1 MIPDTIKNNSMQ
13 HQQMANALRFLAA
26 DAVEQAASGH
36 PGMPMGMADVA
47 TVLFSKHLK
56 FSASDPEWPDR
67 DRFVLSAGH
76 GSMLI
81 YGLLHLSGYTDMPLS
96 ELKNFRQLGS
106 RCAGHPEYGEAK
118 GIETTTGP
126 LGQGVANA
134 VGMALAERIMAAHFP
149 DLVQHNTYFIAGD
162 GCLMEGICQ
171 EAITLAGHLRL
182 GNLIGLFDDN
192 GISIDGATD
201 LSTSE
206 DQITRFVAAGWHVLE
221 IDGHDAN
228 AIDHALNAAKRD
240 SRPTLIACKTTIGV
254 GAPTKAG
261 LAKSHGSP
269 LGAEELAAARV
280 ALGWHSEPFD
290 IPEDVRTLWLQAG
303 SRHAEAVQDWQQKLQ
318 NNPQKAE
325 FERRVQRQL
334 PTDIETIFADL
345 MTELDAEKPDLAS
358 RAASQR
364 VLDTIA
370 PALPEFIGGSAD
382 LTGSNN
388 TRASSQKPI
397 QAEDFTGHYIH
408 YGIREHA
415 MAAVMNGM
423 VLHGGVLP
431 YGGTFLVFSDYC
443 RPAVRLAA
451 LMNIPTIFV
460 FSHDSIGLGEDGPTH
475 QPVEHL
481 ASLRAIPNL
490 SVFRPADTLET
501 AQCWQMALRRQGPSA
516 MILSR
521 QKLPAL
527 NRNADSDCGVHKGA
541 YALLNPQNA
550 DICLVSTGSE
560 VGLAVSAQE
569 ELENLGIKT
578 KIISMPCVD
587 DFLQLP
593 EAEQDALLGAVPR
606 IIIEA
611 GIQQS
616 WDRLLRRDDCFIGMT
631 GFGASAPASELY
643 RHFGITSEAIV
654 VAAQKLLK

>member
-1 MIPDTIKNNSMQ
+1 MIPDTIKNNPMQ

-26 DAVEQAASGH
+26 DSVEKAASGH

-56 FSASDPEWPDR
+56 FSAAHPEWPDR

-81 YGLLHLSGYTDMPLS
+81 YGLLHLTGYADMPLS

-106 RCAGHPEYGEAK
+106 HCAGHPEYGEAK

-171 EAITLAGHLRL
+171 EAITLAGHLQL

-192 GISIDGATD
+192 GISIDGSTD

-228 AIDHALNAAKRD
+228 AIDYALVTAKRD
-240 SRPTLIACKTTIGV
+240 PRPTLIACKTTIGV

-261 LAKSHGSP
+261 SAKSHGSP
-269 LGAEELAAARV
+269 LGAEELAAARA
-280 ALGWHSEPFD
+280 ALGWQAEAFE
-290 IPEDVRTLWLQAG
+290 IPEEVRSFWLEAG
-303 SRHAEAVQDWQQKLQ
+303 SRHAEEALSWQQKLQ

-325 FERRVQRQL
+325 FERRMQGVL
-334 PTDIETIFADL
+334 PVNLDAVFADFIQRL
-345 MTELDAEKPDLAS
+345 EAEKPDLAS
-358 RAASQR
+358 RAASQL
-364 VLDTIA
+364 VLDTLA
-370 PALPEFIGGSAD
+370 PELPEFIGGSAD

-397 QAEDFTGHYIH
+397 QAEDFTGHYVH

-423 VLHGGVLP
+423 VLHGGILP

-443 RPAVRLAA
+443 RPSVRLAA
-451 LMNIPTIFV
+451 LMNIRTIFV

-481 ASLRAIPNL
+481 AALRAIPNL
-490 SVFRPADTLET
+490 SVYRPADTLET
-501 AQCWQMALRRQGPSA
+501 AQCWQIALNRQGPSA
-516 MILSR
+516 LILSR

-527 NRNADSDCGVHKGA
+527 CREASPDYSAQNGA
-541 YALLNPQNA
+541 YILSDTQNA
-550 DICLVSTGSE
+550 DICLIATGSE
-560 VGLAVSAQE
+560 IGLAVSAQE
-569 ELENLGIKT
+569 AMDKIGIKA
-578 KIISMPCVD
+578 KIVSMPCVD

-593 EAEQDALLGAVPR
+593 ESAQDSLLGTAPR

-611 GIQQS
+611 AIQQS
-616 WDRLLRRDDCFIGMT
+616 WDRLLRRGDCFIGMD

-643 RHFGITSEAIV
+643 RHFGITTEAIV
-654 VAAQKLLK
+654 AAAQRIK